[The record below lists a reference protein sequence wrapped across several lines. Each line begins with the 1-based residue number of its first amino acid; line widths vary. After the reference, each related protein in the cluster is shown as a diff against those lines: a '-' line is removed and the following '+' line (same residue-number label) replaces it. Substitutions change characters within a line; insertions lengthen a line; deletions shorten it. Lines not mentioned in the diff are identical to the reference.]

1 MDRGWSMDRIIG
13 EKERRRITNV
23 PRSTWH
29 RWEREG
35 RVPRRR
41 RISGRSVGWLLS
53 ELDSWMQSLPVAGG
67 VPATEADGAA

>member
-1 MDRGWSMDRIIG
+1 MDRIIG
-13 EKERRRITNV
+13 EKERRHLTNV

-41 RISGRSVGWLLS
+41 RISGRSIGWLQS
-53 ELDSWMQSLPVAGG
+53 EITGWMESLPVAGG
-67 VPATEADGAA
+67 VPATKADEAA